1 MTLFSILKK
10 VTLCLMAISYPLL
23 FFGQEDHLLLNQVI
37 QIQEVE
43 REYHLFLPDLT
54 EDPPVVIL
62 VHGFGDNFNDV
73 IGIDSSGLALEEGA
87 FPYRVWLDIAEE
99 ENIILVIPNGT
110 PVGGQLGWNDCRG
123 GDIGNPEEDDLAF
136 IASLLD
142 LVLTTY
148 NADRNRVYAT
158 GASNGGQ
165 MCIRLAQEIPEKIAA
180 IASISASN
188 AANSECAESAIPI
201 PALFING
208 TEDPLLPYEGGQMV
222 GGRGEV
228 FSVEQTVAY
237 WVQRNS
243 ADSIPEVMSIEDINV
258 NDGCTATKFSY
269 KNQDNE
275 TVVVLFEMLNGG
287 HASPSIIHRYG
298 FPLVPFGLGNQN
310 GDIEMA
316 PEVWDFF
323 KDKLNV
329 GLSSST
335 TLLGPASGQVNVY
348 PNPARDIIMI
358 DVEGLTST
366 LTAASLFN
374 SSGQLVKRYE
384 NLSQPLHVPE
394 IPSGMYFLRM
404 ESKEGVMFQ
413 KMLKE

>member
-1 MTLFSILKK
+1 
-10 VTLCLMAISYPLL
+10 
-23 FFGQEDHLLLNQVI
+23 HLLLNQVI
-37 QIQEVE
+37 QIQGVE
-43 REYHLFLPDLT
+43 REYHLFLPDVT
-54 EDPPVVIL
+54 EDAPVVIL
-62 VHGFGDNFNDV
+62 VHEFGDNFYDV
-73 IGIDSSGLALEEGA
+73 IGIDSSGTALEEGA
-87 FPYRVWLDIAEE
+87 FPYRIWLDIAEE
-99 ENIILVIPNGT
+99 ENIILAIPNGT
-110 PVGGQLGWNDCRG
+110 PVDGQLGWNDCRG

-136 IASLLD
+136 IDSLLE
-142 LVLTTY
+142 LVLSTY

-158 GASNGGQ
+158 GTSNGGH

-188 AANSECAESAIPI
+188 AANSECAESTIPI

-208 TEDPLLPYEGGQMV
+208 TEDPLLPYEGGPMA

-258 NDGCTATKFSY
+258 DDGCTATKFTY

-275 TVVVLFEMLNGG
+275 AQVILFEMLDGG
-287 HASPSIIHRYG
+287 HASPSIVHRYQ

-323 KDKLNV
+323 KDKINV

-335 TLLGPASGQVNVY
+335 TLLSSASGKVKIY
-348 PNPARDIIMI
+348 PNPASDKIRI

-384 NLSQPLHVPE
+384 DLSQPLNVSE
-394 IPSGMYFLRM
+394 IPTGMYFLKM
-404 ESKEGVMFQ
+404 ESKEGIIFQ
-413 KMLKE
+413 KLLKE